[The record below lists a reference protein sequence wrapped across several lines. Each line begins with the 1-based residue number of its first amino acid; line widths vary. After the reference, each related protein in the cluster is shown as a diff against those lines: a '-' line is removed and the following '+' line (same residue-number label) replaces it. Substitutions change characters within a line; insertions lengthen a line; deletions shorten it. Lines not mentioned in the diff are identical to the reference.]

1 MERMPLSEKS
11 RILITGASGV
21 LGTEL
26 CRILDK
32 RNIPYTG
39 AGRSESSRQNWVSI
53 DLKTGKNLSEA
64 VKDKDI
70 VFHLA
75 SDTKN
80 FSRESDVDGTEKLCT
95 AALNAGVRHFIYIS
109 IVGIDR
115 VPYKYYEVKLEAEKK
130 IINSGL
136 QYSIL
141 RAVQFHD
148 FLDMLL
154 QKLMKF
160 PIAVL
165 PGSLKFQPIET
176 SSVAGELLRIAENS
190 PLNSVRNLG
199 GKEILLLSEIMEL
212 WLKAQ
217 GRKRLVIPVP
227 ALGRMMKSL
236 ASGGLTCT
244 EKSENSITWSEWVM
258 RKYSQGK

>member
-1 MERMPLSEKS
+1 MLLTEKS
-11 RILITGASGV
+11 RILVTGASGL

-26 CRILDK
+26 CRILEG

-39 AGRSESSRQNWVSI
+39 AGRSVSSRQNWASI
-53 DLKTGKNLSEA
+53 DLRTGKNLSDA
-64 VKDKDI
+64 VKEKDI

-80 FSRESDVDGTEKLCT
+80 FSRESDVDGTEKLCS
-95 AALNAGVRHFIYIS
+95 AALDAGVRHFIFIS
-109 IVGIDR
+109 IVGIDS
-115 VPYKYYEVKLEAEKK
+115 VPLKYYQIKLETEKK

-148 FLDMLL
+148 FIDMIL
-154 QKLMKF
+154 QKFIKF
-160 PIAVL
+160 PIAFI

-176 SSVAGELLRIAENS
+176 RSVAEELVRISENP

-199 GKEILLLSEIMEL
+199 GKEVLTLSELAEIWM
-212 WLKAQ
+212 KAQ
-217 GRKRLVIPVP
+217 KRRILTVPIP
-227 ALGRMMKSL
+227 ALGKMMKSL
-236 ASGGLTCT
+236 AAGGLTCA
-244 EKSENSITWSEWVM
+244 EKSEKSMTWSEWTEK
-258 RKYSQGK
+258 KYS